1 MILSGS
7 ADMVQARRHRLSCVN
22 RVEQQALA
30 LGAQINGLK
39 CLLIEFA
46 VARLECLIGNLDIFR
61 FYGILQFEQ
70 RCDFFAALFDS
81 LLLRSSVSPDSDTDH
96 RFKPVM

>member
-1 MILSGS
+1 MILVAG
-7 ADMVQARRHRLSCVN
+7 ADMVQARRHRFSCVN
-22 RVEQQALA
+22 RVEQQTLA
-30 LGAQINGLK
+30 LGAQINSLE

-61 FYGILQFEQ
+61 FYGVFQFEQ
-70 RCDFFAALFDS
+70 SGDFFAALFDP
-81 LLLRSSVSPDSDTDH
+81 LLLRSSVSPDTDTDH